1 MIQKKFRIS
10 FFLIALFFGFIK
22 AYSQTKAEKKAF
34 IKDSTYIMRVKMV
47 RPQFRIDN
55 RNIFV
60 KGEVI
65 TINGFDAGVLLKD
78 KLRLTLGY
86 YTLNNKLSAYKKT
99 IDNVEY
105 EREIKLNYGSLNSE
119 FIYKNTRF
127 FSLGMPLEI
136 GFGKNTLYY
145 INPAG
150 ERVGESKSGALMI
163 TDFGL
168 SVTFKPIRWIGLK
181 GIIGYR
187 KTVFNQVKDFD
198 FDGICTSIGLNI
210 DIREIVKDVQMFRLK
225 KKYRKKFN
233 SIETAVDLITD

>member
-1 MIQKKFRIS
+1 MNRIFIFYS
-10 FFLIALFFGFIK
+10 ILLMLLCNRLF
-22 AYSQTKAEKKAF
+22 SQTKAQRNQF
-34 IKDSTYIMRVKMV
+34 IKDSTYIMRVKLV

-60 KGEVI
+60 KNQVL
-65 TINGFDAGVLLKD
+65 TINGFDAGVLLKE

-86 YTLNNKLSAYKKT
+86 YSLNEMMSSYNKT
-99 IDNVEY
+99 VNNVDY
-105 EREIKLNYGSLNSE
+105 MREIRLNYGSLNSE

-136 GFGKNTLYY
+136 GFGKNTLHYV
-145 INPAG
+145 NAAG
-150 ERVGESKSGALMI
+150 ERLEGSRSGALMV

-181 GIIGYR
+181 GLVGYR

-198 FDGICTSIGLNI
+198 FDGIFASIGLNV

-225 KKYRKKFN
+225 KKYKKN
-233 SIETAVDLITD
+233 MNAVETAVDLITD